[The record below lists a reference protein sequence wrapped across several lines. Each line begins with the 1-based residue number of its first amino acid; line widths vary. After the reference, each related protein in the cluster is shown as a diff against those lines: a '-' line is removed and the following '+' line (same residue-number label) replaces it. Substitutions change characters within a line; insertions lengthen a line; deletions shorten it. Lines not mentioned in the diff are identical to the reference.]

1 MQARSFIHPSF
12 FPLTLQFFKIMK
24 KPLKF
29 SKTILL
35 VLIAFLALPTL
46 PALRAQ
52 SVSKARFDKVTKQ
65 IRLDETAPFGY
76 LYQLDITP
84 MGFTTKDKAEAFF
97 SNWTTELVSFQVN
110 FEKHTANVM
119 LNLRLKPEFQVKDW
133 NEVLANL
140 PKQ

>member
-1 MQARSFIHPSF
+1 
-12 FPLTLQFFKIMK
+12 MK

-29 SKTILL
+29 SKTIL
-35 VLIAFLALPTL
+35 VALIAFMALPTL

-52 SVSKARFDKVTKQ
+52 TVSKARFDKVSKLIT
-65 IRLDETAPFGY
+65 LDETAPFGY

-84 MGFTTKDKAEAFF
+84 MGFTTKDKAETFF

-110 FEKHTANVM
+110 FEKKTANVM

-133 NEVLANL
+133 NEVLAKL